1 VPVTGSVALNVV
13 ATVLVVG
20 GLVGVLVPVL
30 PGLVLVLA
38 GIGVWAV
45 PRGDAVGWTVL
56 GVAAAIVT
64 LGTVLKYLLP
74 GARMR
79 AAGVPGRTLF
89 AGGVLGI
96 VGFFVI
102 PVIGLLLGFV
112 LGVYLAESARLGRD
126 AAWPST
132 RTALGAVGWSIL
144 IELAAGLLATAVWV
158 GALVV
163 T

>member
-1 VPVTGSVALNVV
+1 MTASTVIAALLVTA
-13 ATVLVVG
+13 
-20 GLVGVLVPVL
+20 GLVGVLVPVV

-38 GIGVWAV
+38 GIAVWAF

-56 GVAAAIVT
+56 GVAAGIVA
-64 LGTVLKYLLP
+64 LGTVFKYLLP

-89 AGGVLGI
+89 AGGALGI
-96 VGFFVI
+96 VGFFVV
-102 PVIGLLLGFV
+102 PVVGLLLGFV
-112 LGVYLAESARLGRD
+112 LGVYLAEAARLGRD

-144 IELAAGLLATAVWV
+144 IELGSGLLATAVWV
-158 GALVV
+158 GALVL